1 MWIIIKKMELNDKG
15 VKVPVVIIDT
25 HGDVLEFD
33 DYAEAEKTRLLF
45 QSNSDSAHEYILKE
59 I

>member
-1 MWIIIKKMELNDKG
+1 MQLHENG

-25 HGDVLEFD
+25 HGEILEFE

>member
-1 MWIIIKKMELNDKG
+1 MWIIIKKMELIEKG

>member
-1 MWIIIKKMELNDKG
+1 MWIIIKKMELNQKG

-25 HGDVLEFD
+25 HGEVMEFE
-33 DYAEAEKTRLLF
+33 DYAEAEKMRLLF

>member
-1 MWIIIKKMELNDKG
+1 MWIIIKKMELNEKG

-25 HGDVLEFD
+25 HGEVLEFE

-45 QSNSDSAHEYILKE
+45 QSNSDSAHEYVLKE

>member
-15 VKVPVVIIDT
+15 IKVPVVIIDT

-45 QSNSDSAHEYILKE
+45 QSNSDSAHEYVLKE

>member
-45 QSNSDSAHEYILKE
+45 QSNSDSAHEYVLKE

>member
-1 MWIIIKKMELNDKG
+1 MWIIIKKMELNNKG
-15 VKVPVVIIDT
+15 IKVPVVIIDT

-45 QSNSDSAHEYILKE
+45 QSNSDSAHEYVLKE

>member
-1 MWIIIKKMELNDKG
+1 MWIIIKKMELTEKG

-25 HGDVLEFD
+25 HGEVLDFE
-33 DYAEAEKTRLLF
+33 DYSEAEKTRLLF